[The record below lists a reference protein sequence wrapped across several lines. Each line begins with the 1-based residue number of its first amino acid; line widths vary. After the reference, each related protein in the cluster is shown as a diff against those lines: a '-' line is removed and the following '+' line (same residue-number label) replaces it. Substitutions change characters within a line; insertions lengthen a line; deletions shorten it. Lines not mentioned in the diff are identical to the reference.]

1 MSAERLI
8 DRFLDASWAERG
20 LSRATLQAYRDDLLA
35 VVRSDAELAGAF
47 PKLSQAQVLS
57 HLAQRLQSGAAVS
70 SITRQLSAMRRFYA
84 WAITHGEVDANPL
97 TDLEPPKARRHLPDA
112 LSEAQVEALLHAPD
126 LATPL
131 GQRDRALLE
140 ALYASGMRVSEAV
153 ALSLSRLSMAQ
164 GLVRVIGKGGRER
177 LVPLGERAL
186 EALTVWLKQGR
197 VALAPE
203 SEAVFVSARGRPL
216 TRQAVWQ
223 RIKKHAQAAGIAGD
237 VHPHR
242 LRHSFATH
250 LLDHGADLRVVQILL
265 GHADLSTTQIY
276 THVSRSRLKALYAEH
291 HPRG

>member
-1 MSAERLI
+1 MKAEALI

-35 VVRSDAELAGAF
+35 VVRADDALARAF
-47 PKLSQAQVLS
+47 PRLTQAQVLS
-57 HLAQRLQSGAAVS
+57 HLAKRLQSGAQVS

-84 WAITHGEVDANPL
+84 WAMTHGEADANPL
-97 TDLEPPKARRHLPDA
+97 TDLEPPKARRDLPDA
-112 LSEAQVEALLHAPD
+112 LSEAQVEALLNAPD
-126 LATPL
+126 PATPL

-186 EALTVWLKQGR
+186 EALEVWLKHGR
-197 VALAPE
+197 LALAPR
-203 SEAVFVSARGRPL
+203 SEAVFVSARGRAL

-223 RIKKHAQAAGIAGD
+223 RINKHALAAGIEGR

>member
-1 MSAERLI
+1 MSAEGLI

-20 LSRATLQAYRDDLLA
+20 LSQATLQAYRDDLMALIHADADLA
-35 VVRSDAELAGAF
+35 EAF
-47 PKLSQAQVLS
+47 PHLSQAQVLDFC
-57 HLAQRLQSGAAVS
+57 AKRLSGGAAVS
-70 SITRQLSAMRRFYA
+70 SLIRQLSAMRRFYA
-84 WAITHGEVDANPL
+84 WATAQGSVSANPL
-97 TDLEPPKARRHLPDA
+97 IDLEPPKARRDLPDA
-112 LSEAQVEALLHAPD
+112 LSESQVEALLHAPD
-126 LATPL
+126 VSTPL

-153 ALSLSRLSMAQ
+153 DLSLSRLSMSQ

-186 EALTVWLKQGR
+186 DALSVWLKQGR
-197 VALAPE
+197 VALKPQ

-223 RIKKHAQAAGIAGD
+223 RIKKHAQSAGVTGE
-237 VHPHR
+237 VYPHR